1 MQFVGYCPFLIRR
14 TEISPPKRQIS
25 PHPPKSATIRFAMR
39 LPYAI
44 MSGAKNRFVVLDGV
58 SENLR
63 VTSDTARFLASR
75 KAGGVGCDQ
84 VLLLE
89 PAQSGDEADFR
100 YRIFNADGGEVGQCA
115 NGARC
120 AWRFLRESGLCDKD
134 EIILRAEE
142 FRVEKITVRSGEAP
156 ETARAILGPP
166 QFEPKD
172 IPLRRLSRV
181 PFYNLVLRTERYAQ
195 MAADLG
201 VPDAERQSLRHE
213 RVAGKKP
220 GGRFVFASL
229 SLGNP
234 HAVLRVE
241 KDHGSHFGN
250 IGRAFAAQADV
261 FPAGAN
267 VGFYY
272 PESDGALRLRV
283 YERGVGETKSC
294 GSGAV
299 AAAVVAIRE
308 REVEGTA
315 VTVHTRGGEVR
326 CGWDGADSAAWI
338 EGDAKLEK
346 RGEAEAPEPE

>member
-1 MQFVGYCPFLIRR
+1 
-14 TEISPPKRQIS
+14 
-25 PHPPKSATIRFAMR
+25 MR
-39 LPYAI
+39 LSYAI

-63 VTSDTARFLASR
+63 VTPRTARFLASR
-75 KAGGVGCDQ
+75 RGGGVGCDQ

-100 YRIFNADGGEVGQCA
+100 YRIFNADGSEVGQCG

-120 AWRFLRESGLCDKD
+120 AWRFLRESGLSDKD
-134 EIILRAEE
+134 EIVLRAEE
-142 FRVEKITVRSGEAP
+142 FRVEKITVRAGETP
-156 ETARAILGPP
+156 DTVRAILGPP

-172 IPLRRLSRV
+172 IPLRRPSRV
-181 PFYNLVLRTERYAQ
+181 PFYNLTLRTPRYAQ

-201 VPDAERQSLRHE
+201 APESDRQSLRHE
-213 RVAGKKP
+213 RVEGEKP
-220 GGRFVFASL
+220 CGRFVFAAL

-250 IGRAFAAQADV
+250 IGRAFSAQADV

-272 PESDGALRLRV
+272 PEADGALRLRV
-283 YERGVGETKSC
+283 YERGAGETKSC

-308 REVEGTA
+308 GEVDGTA
-315 VTVHTRGGEVR
+315 VTVRTRGGEVR
-326 CGWDGADSAAWI
+326 CGWDGGTSSAWI
-338 EGDAKLEK
+338 EGEAKMEK
-346 RGEAEAPEPE
+346 RGETEAPETE